1 MPDVGFALQN
11 KTRAAPPAY
20 NILNSMCYNI
30 ILDFEGHSNIRKVV
44 SKASSAAWFGLL
56 HGEIDWDPDEVIG
69 KQIKL
74 LKEHVWSHII
84 WYDFYEMFKVITKR

>member
-1 MPDVGFALQN
+1 MIYWTLCVLIEFL
-11 KTRAAPPAY
+11 
-20 NILNSMCYNI
+20 ILE
-30 ILDFEGHSNIRKVV
+30 FEGHSNIRKVV